1 MANLSDTSC
10 LIMKTYL
17 VAKGLFT
24 LPSLEGTWPLYE
36 TSLPDGINVE
46 DNAARIN
53 DSQDVINSRDMS
65 SGENFKHYGITIFIR
80 ALDYETG
87 WLKAKSVLTDL
98 SDVQKAAIIVGT
110 NSYYFWA
117 ATKFS
122 GVLNLGTESG
132 TKRRYKFELSFNVTL
147 EEV

>member
-24 LPSLEGTWPLYE
+24 LPSLESAWPLYE
-36 TSLPDGINVE
+36 TILPDGDNVE

-53 DSQDVINSRDMS
+53 DSQDVIDGRDMS

-80 ALDYETG
+80 ALDYEIG

-98 SDVQKAAIIVGT
+98 CAVHNASISVGD
-110 NSYYFWA
+110 NSYVFGV
-117 ATKFS
+117 ATNHS
-122 GVLNLGTESG
+122 GILNLGTESG
-132 TKRRYKFELSFNVTL
+132 TKRRCKFELNFNVTL

>member
-46 DNAARIN
+46 DNAASVN

-65 SGENFKHYGITIFIR
+65 SGENFKHYGIMILIR
-80 ALDYETG
+80 ALDYEIG

-98 SDVQKAAIIVGT
+98 CAVHNVPVSVGA
-110 NSYYFWA
+110 NSYTLGA
-117 ATKFS
+117 VTKNS
-122 GVLNLGTESG
+122 GILNLGTESG

>member
-10 LIMKTYL
+10 LILKTYL
-17 VAKGLFT
+17 VAQELFT
-24 LPSLEGTWPLYE
+24 LPSSSGDWPLYE
-36 TSLPDGINVE
+36 MSLPDGNNVE
-46 DNAARIN
+46 DNAACVN

-65 SGENFKHYGITIFIR
+65 SGENFKHYGIIIQLR

-87 WLKAKSVLTDL
+87 YLKLKSVLTDL
-98 SDVQKAAIIVGT
+98 SDVQKVAVIVGT

-132 TKRRYKFELSFNVTL
+132 NKRKRKFELKFNVTL
-147 EEV
+147 EEI